1 MKKLLNTLYIMNEK
15 SYLTLDGENIVIKKE
30 GKEVGRVPLHN
41 LESIVCMSYIGASP
55 ALMGKC
61 AKNNIGLS
69 FVKPTGQFMARISG
83 PSYGNILLRKQQYKI
98 SDDKASA
105 MNYAKNFIYG
115 KLYNSRSVVKRAV
128 RDYAMRLD
136 CDKLSRVCEHIT
148 EQIENVKNASS
159 IDEIRGYEGET
170 AKEYFSIFDDLILQQ
185 KQEFV
190 FEGRTR
196 RPPLDAVNAMLSFCY
211 TLLESMC
218 CSALEIVGL
227 DPYAGFMH
235 TDRPGRHSLALDL
248 MEELRTPLA
257 DRFVLTLINK
267 KVINGK
273 GFVRKEDGAIIMGS
287 ETRNKFLSAWQ
298 SKKQETIVHPYLN
311 EKVEWGMVSY
321 VQALL
326 LARSIRGDIDAYPPF
341 FWR

>member
-41 LESIVCMSYIGASP
+41 LESIVCMSYVGASP

-83 PSYGNILLRKQQYKI
+83 PSYGNILLRKQQYRL
-98 SDDKASA
+98 SDDQACA
-105 MNYAKNFIYG
+105 RNYARNFIYG

-136 CDKLSRVCEHIT
+136 CNKLNKVCEHIT

-170 AKEYFSIFDDLILQQ
+170 AKEYFSVFNDLILQQ
-185 KQEFV
+185 KQEFI

-211 TLLESMC
+211 ALLENMC
-218 CSALEIVGL
+218 CSALELVGL

-248 MEELRTPLA
+248 MEELRAPLA

-273 GFVRKEDGAIIMGS
+273 GFVSKEDGAVIMEG

-311 EKVEWGMVSY
+311 EKVEWGMLPY
-321 VQALL
+321 IQALL
-326 LARSIRGDIDAYPPF
+326 LARAIRGDIDAYPPF

>member
-15 SYLTLDGENIVIKKE
+15 SYLTLDGENIVIKND
-30 GKEVGRVPLHN
+30 GSEVGRVPLHN
-41 LESIVCMSYIGASP
+41 LESIVCMSYVGASP

-61 AKNNIGLS
+61 AETNISLS

-83 PSYGNILLRKQQYKI
+83 PVFGNILLRKQQYRI
-98 SDDKASA
+98 SDDKNAA
-105 MNYAKNFIYG
+105 ITYARNFILG

-128 RDYAMRLD
+128 RDYTMRLD
-136 CDKLSRVCEHIT
+136 CDKLNKVCGHIT
-148 EQIENVKNASS
+148 DQINHVKQASQ
-159 IDEIRGYEGET
+159 IDEIRGCEGEA

-185 KQEFV
+185 KQDFV
-190 FEGRTR
+190 FENRTK
-196 RPPLDAVNAMLSFCY
+196 RPPLDAVNAMLSFSY

-248 MEELRTPLA
+248 MEELRSVLA
-257 DRFVLTLINK
+257 DRFVLSLINK
-267 KVINGK
+267 KEIKAK
-273 GFVRKEDGAIIMGS
+273 GFIQKEDGAVIMDK
-287 ETRNKFLSAWQ
+287 ETRSKFLSLWQ

-311 EKVEWGMVSY
+311 EKVEWGMIPY
-321 VQALL
+321 VQAML
-326 LARSIRGDIDAYPPF
+326 LARSIRGDIDVYPPF

>member
-1 MKKLLNTLYIMNEK
+1 MRKLLNTLYIMNEK

-30 GKEVGRVPLHN
+30 GKEIGRVPLHN
-41 LESIVCMSYIGASP
+41 LESIVCMSYVGASP

-83 PSYGNILLRKQQYKI
+83 PSYGNILLRKQQYRL
-98 SDDKASA
+98 SDDQACA
-105 MNYAKNFIYG
+105 RNYARNFIYG

-136 CDKLSRVCEHIT
+136 CNKLNKVCEHIT
-148 EQIENVKNASS
+148 GQIENVKNASS
-159 IDEIRGYEGET
+159 IDEIRGDEGET
-170 AKEYFSIFDDLILQQ
+170 AKEYFSVFNDLILQQ
-185 KQEFV
+185 KQEFI

-196 RPPLDAVNAMLSFCY
+196 RPPLDAVNAMLSFSY
-211 TLLESMC
+211 ALLENMC
-218 CSALEIVGL
+218 CSALELVGL

-248 MEELRTPLA
+248 MEELRAPLA

-273 GFVRKEDGAIIMGS
+273 GFVSKEDGAVIMEG

-311 EKVEWGMVSY
+311 EKVEWGMLPY
-321 VQALL
+321 IQALL
-326 LARSIRGDIDAYPPF
+326 LARAIRGDIDAYPPF

>member
-1 MKKLLNTLYIMNEK
+1 
-15 SYLTLDGENIVIKKE
+15 
-30 GKEVGRVPLHN
+30 
-41 LESIVCMSYIGASP
+41 MSYVGASP

-83 PSYGNILLRKQQYKI
+83 PSYGNILLRKQQYRL
-98 SDDKASA
+98 SDDQACA
-105 MNYAKNFIYG
+105 RNYARNFIYG

-136 CDKLSRVCEHIT
+136 CDKLNRVCEHIT
-148 EQIENVKNASS
+148 EQIENVKNALS

-170 AKEYFSIFDDLILQQ
+170 AKEYFSVFNDLILQQ
-185 KQEFV
+185 KQEFI

-196 RPPLDAVNAMLSFCY
+196 RPPLDAVNAMLSFSY
-211 TLLESMC
+211 VLLENMC
-218 CSALEIVGL
+218 CSALELVGL

-248 MEELRTPLA
+248 MEELRAPLA

-273 GFVRKEDGAIIMGS
+273 GFVSKEDGAVIMEG

-311 EKVEWGMVSY
+311 EKVEWGMLPY
-321 VQALL
+321 IQALL
-326 LARSIRGDIDAYPPF
+326 LARAIRGDIDAYPPF

>member
-1 MKKLLNTLYIMNEK
+1 MRKLLNTLYIMNEK

-30 GKEVGRVPLHN
+30 GKEIGRVPLHN
-41 LESIVCMSYIGASP
+41 LESIVCMSYVGASP

-83 PSYGNILLRKQQYKI
+83 PSYGNILLRKQQYRL
-98 SDDKASA
+98 SDDQACA
-105 MNYAKNFIYG
+105 RNYARNFIYG

-136 CDKLSRVCEHIT
+136 CNKLNKVCEHIT
-148 EQIENVKNASS
+148 GQIENVKNASS

-170 AKEYFSIFDDLILQQ
+170 AKEYFSVFNDLILQQ
-185 KQEFV
+185 KQEFI

-196 RPPLDAVNAMLSFCY
+196 RPPLDAVNAMLSFSY
-211 TLLESMC
+211 ALLENMC
-218 CSALEIVGL
+218 CSALELVGL

-248 MEELRTPLA
+248 MEELRAPLA

-273 GFVRKEDGAIIMGS
+273 GFVSKEDGAVIMEG

-311 EKVEWGMVSY
+311 EKVEWGMLPY
-321 VQALL
+321 IQALL
-326 LARSIRGDIDAYPPF
+326 LARAIRGDIDAYPPF